1 MLSILL
7 FNPERHITGV
17 RTKIVAIWGHMTA
30 TQHDGRIAL
39 QRAASLMQLP
49 GLLAQFG
56 VGLDAVLA
64 GTGVTAEQLRPDGF
78 IPYAAFL
85 AILDNASRATGRDDI
100 GMLLGQR
107 QTLAAL
113 GPLGAAMRHAA
124 TLGEAIAAFVSF
136 QIGNST
142 GGAVYLIRAEQDVIL
157 GYGVYDQTVH
167 ASPQIYDMVL
177 AVGCNLISE
186 LTEGAMGP
194 AEILL
199 SRPAP
204 GDPSAYQRLG
214 RCPVRFGQSQ
224 TGLLLPSASLAFRL
238 PEADAS
244 RHDVARASL
253 VSALEDSRRNMGSHV
268 RHLLRPQLL
277 TGQANMEDVALRLG
291 LHPRT
296 LRRRLRQE
304 GTSFEAIKDEV
315 RHAAAREL
323 LMLGALGIADI
334 AFTLDYASVSSFVH
348 AFRRWSGV
356 SPGRWREQAMNR
368 I

>member
-1 MLSILL
+1 M
-7 FNPERHITGV
+7 P
-17 RTKIVAIWGHMTA
+17 AIR
-30 TQHDGRIAL
+30 HDGRTAL

-64 GTGVTAEQLRPDGF
+64 GTGVTPEQLRPDGF

-85 AILDNASRATGRDDI
+85 KILDNACRAAGRDDI

-124 TLGEAIAAFVSF
+124 TLGEAIAAFVAF

-157 GYGVYDQTVH
+157 GYGVYDQTVP

-177 AVGCNLISE
+177 AVGCNLVAE
-186 LTEGAMGP
+186 LTKGAVGP

-199 SRPAP
+199 SRPTP
-204 GDPSAYQRLG
+204 GDAAPYQRLG

-224 TGLLLPSASLAFRL
+224 TGLLLTRDSLAFRL
-238 PEADAS
+238 PEADS
-244 RHDVARASL
+244 DRHAQARARL
-253 VSALEDSRRNMGSHV
+253 ASALEESRPKMSGHV

-277 TGQANMEDVALRLG
+277 MGKANMEDVALRLG

-304 GTSFEAIKDEV
+304 GTSFETIKDEV

-356 SPGRWREQAMNR
+356 SPGRWRAER
-368 I
+368 GG

>member
-1 MLSILL
+1 
-7 FNPERHITGV
+7 
-17 RTKIVAIWGHMTA
+17 
-30 TQHDGRIAL
+30 
-39 QRAASLMQLP
+39 
-49 GLLAQFG
+49 
-56 VGLDAVLA
+56 
-64 GTGVTAEQLRPDGF
+64 
-78 IPYAAFL
+78 
-85 AILDNASRATGRDDI
+85 
-100 GMLLGQR
+100 MLLGQR

-124 TLGEAIAAFVSF
+124 TLGEAIAAFVAF

-157 GYGVYDQTVH
+157 GYGVYDQTVP

-177 AVGCNLISE
+177 AVGCNLVAE
-186 LTEGAMGP
+186 LTKGAVGP
-194 AEILL
+194 PEILL
-199 SRPAP
+199 SRPTP
-204 GDPSAYQRLG
+204 GDAAPYQRLG

-224 TGLLLPSASLAFRL
+224 TGLLLTRDSLAFRL
-238 PEADAS
+238 PEADS
-244 RHDVARASL
+244 DRHAQARARL
-253 VSALEDSRRNMGSHV
+253 ASALEESRPKMSGHV

-277 TGQANMEDVALRLG
+277 MGKANMEDVALRLG

-304 GTSFEAIKDEV
+304 GTSFETIKDEV

-356 SPGRWREQAMNR
+356 SPGRWRAER
-368 I
+368 GG

>member
-1 MLSILL
+1 M
-7 FNPERHITGV
+7 PDTPHGG
-17 RTKIVAIWGHMTA
+17 RT
-30 TQHDGRIAL
+30 AL
-39 QRAASLMQLP
+39 QRAASLMQLQ
-49 GLLAQFG
+49 GLLAGFG
-56 VGLDAVLA
+56 VGMDEVLA
-64 GTGVTAEQLRPDGF
+64 GTGVTSDQLRPDGF
-78 IPYAAFL
+78 IPFSAFL
-85 AILDNASRATGRDDI
+85 AILDNACRATGRDDI
-100 GMLLGQR
+100 GLLLGQR

-167 ASPQIYDMVL
+167 TSPQIHDMVL
-177 AVGCNLISE
+177 AVGCNMISE
-186 LTEGAMGP
+186 LTQGAVGP

-204 GDPSAYQRLG
+204 GDPVAFQRLG

-224 TGLLLPSASLAFRL
+224 TGLLLTHDSLALKL
-238 PEADAS
+238 PEADTG
-244 RHDVARASL
+244 RHELARARL
-253 VSALEDSRRNMGSHV
+253 ASALEESRPELSGHV
-268 RHLLRPQLL
+268 RHLLRAQLL
-277 TGQANMEDVALRLG
+277 MGQASMEDVAGRLD

-334 AFTLDYASVSSFVH
+334 AFTLDYASVSAFAH
-348 AFRRWSGV
+348 AFRRWSGT
-356 SPGRWREQAMNR
+356 SPGRWREERSVVSRGWRSASDAPPS
-368 I
+368 

>member
-1 MLSILL
+1 M
-7 FNPERHITGV
+7 P
-17 RTKIVAIWGHMTA
+17 A
-30 TQHDGRIAL
+30 TRHDGRTAL

-85 AILDNASRATGRDDI
+85 AILDNACRATGRDDI

-124 TLGEAIAAFVSF
+124 TLGEALAAFVAF

-157 GYGVYDQTVH
+157 GYGVYDQTVP

-177 AVGCNLISE
+177 AVGCNLVAE
-186 LTEGAMGP
+186 LTRGAVGP

-199 SRPAP
+199 LRPAP
-204 GDPSAYQRLG
+204 GDASPYQRLG

-224 TGLLLPSASLAFRL
+224 TGLLLTQDSLAFRL
-238 PEADAS
+238 PEADTGL
-244 RHDVARASL
+244 HDQARARL
-253 VSALEDSRRNMGSHV
+253 ASALADSRPDMGGHV
-268 RHLLRPQLL
+268 RHLLRAQLL
-277 TGQANMEDVALRLG
+277 MGQANMDDVALRLG

-304 GTSFEAIKDEV
+304 GTSFEAIKDAV

-323 LMLGALGIADI
+323 LMLGALGIGDI
-334 AFTLDYASVSSFVH
+334 AFTLDYASVSSFMH
-348 AFRRWSGV
+348 AFRRWSGL
-356 SPGRWREQAMNR
+356 SPGRWRAER
-368 I
+368 GG

>member
-1 MLSILL
+1 M
-7 FNPERHITGV
+7 PP
-17 RTKIVAIWGHMTA
+17 VAMTE
-30 TQHDGRIAL
+30 TRIAL
-39 QRAASLMQLP
+39 QRAASLMLLP

-56 VGLDAVLA
+56 VELDTVLA
-64 GTGVTAEQLRPDGF
+64 GSGVTPDRLRPDAF
-78 IPYAAFL
+78 IPYSAFL
-85 AILDNASRATGRDDI
+85 AILDNACLACQRDDI

-113 GPLGAAMRHAA
+113 GPLGTAMRHAA
-124 TLGEAIAAFVSF
+124 TLGEAIAAFVAF

-167 ASPQIYDMVL
+167 ASQQIHDMVL

-186 LTEGAMGP
+186 LTAGAVGP
-194 AEILL
+194 AEVLL
-199 SRPAP
+199 SRQAPDDPA
-204 GDPSAYQRLG
+204 AYQRLG

-224 TGLLLPSASLAFRL
+224 TGLLLTSASLAFPL
-238 PEADAS
+238 PQADTS
-244 RHDVARASL
+244 RHDTTRASL
-253 VSALEDSRRNMGSHV
+253 VSALEDSRRNMGAHV

-277 TGQANMEDVALRLG
+277 TGQASMEDVAARLG
-291 LHPRT
+291 LHSRT

-323 LMLGALGIADI
+323 LMLGALSIADI

-348 AFRRWSGV
+348 AFRRWSGM
-356 SPGRWREQAMNR
+356 SPGRWRESAVER

>member
-1 MLSILL
+1 M
-7 FNPERHITGV
+7 P
-17 RTKIVAIWGHMTA
+17 A
-30 TQHDGRIAL
+30 TRHDGRTAL

-56 VGLDAVLA
+56 VGLDEVLA
-64 GTGVTAEQLRPDGF
+64 GTGVTTDQLRPDGF
-78 IPYAAFL
+78 IPYSAFL
-85 AILDNASRATGRDDI
+85 AILDNACRATGRDDI
-100 GMLLGQR
+100 GLQLGQR
-107 QTLAAL
+107 QTLVAL
-113 GPLGAAMRHAA
+113 GPLGVAMRHAA
-124 TLGEAIAAFVSF
+124 TLGEAIGAFVSF

-186 LTEGAMGP
+186 LTQRAVGP

-204 GDPSAYQRLG
+204 GDAAPYQRLG

-224 TGLLLPSASLAFRL
+224 TGLLLTHDSLAFRL
-238 PEADAS
+238 PEADTG
-244 RHDVARASL
+244 RHEQARSGLA
-253 VSALEDSRRNMGSHV
+253 SALEDSQRDMSGHV

-277 TGQANMEDVALRLG
+277 MGQAGMEDVALRLG

-315 RHAAAREL
+315 RHAAACEM

-334 AFTLDYASVSSFVH
+334 AFTLDYASVSAFAH
-348 AFRRWSGV
+348 AFRRWSGM
-356 SPGRWREQAMNR
+356 SPGRWREERGGVSSPVKEAGEELR
-368 I
+368 SPDSRTPRPAR

>member
-1 MLSILL
+1 M
-7 FNPERHITGV
+7 PDTP
-17 RTKIVAIWGHMTA
+17 
-30 TQHDGRIAL
+30 HDGRTAL

-49 GLLAQFG
+49 GLLAQFD

-85 AILDNASRATGRDDI
+85 RILDNACRAMGRNDI

-113 GPLGAAMRHAA
+113 GPLGTAMRHAA

-142 GGAVYLIRAEQDVIL
+142 GGAVYLIRAERDVIL
-157 GYGVYDQTVH
+157 GYGVYDQTVP

-177 AVGCNLISE
+177 AVGCNLVAE
-186 LTEGAMGP
+186 LTQGAVGP

-199 SRPAP
+199 SRPTP
-204 GDPSAYQRLG
+204 GDAAPYQRLG

-224 TGLLLPSASLAFRL
+224 TGLLLTQDSLAFKL
-238 PEADAS
+238 PAADTD
-244 RHDVARASL
+244 RHAQARARL
-253 VSALEDSRRNMGSHV
+253 ASALEDSRPEMGGHV
-268 RHLLRPQLL
+268 RHLLRAQLL
-277 TGQANMEDVALRLG
+277 MGQANMEDVALRLG

-304 GTSFEAIKDEV
+304 DTSFEAIKDEV

-348 AFRRWSGV
+348 AFRRWSGM
-356 SPGRWREQAMNR
+356 SPGRWRTESGG
-368 I
+368 